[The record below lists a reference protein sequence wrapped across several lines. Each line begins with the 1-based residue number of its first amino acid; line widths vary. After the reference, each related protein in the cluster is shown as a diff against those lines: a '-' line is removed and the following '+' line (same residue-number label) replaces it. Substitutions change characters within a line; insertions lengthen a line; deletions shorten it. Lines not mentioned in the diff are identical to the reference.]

1 MGAANESTVPNTPIE
16 PAEERDRLA
25 EIRNVLDRLEITIAE
40 ASELAILQDYEVVV
54 IADDSGSMSM
64 ASVPPGGKRSFGHNN
79 TRWNELRETL
89 TLTLELATCVAPRV
103 DIFFLNR
110 PSIFNVQDAHDPRL
124 VESFNSQPSG
134 TTPLTETLKSVREHK
149 MNSERP
155 VLVLIATDGEPDGGP
170 MPFKDLVQ
178 DMIDESTC
186 NTAFKFQILACTDDD
201 DAVGWL
207 NGFDK
212 QFREVDVTG
221 DYYSERS
228 QILRSGKVTVFKKS
242 DWVMK
247 ALLGP
252 ICPRFDT
259 LDESNKKHNDL
270 TPFVFFGF
278 IMIFVAYLLEIVYKI
293 VVKGES
299 YNVFFLI

>member
-1 MGAANESTVPNTPIE
+1 METQS
-16 PAEERDRLA
+16 AEERDRLA
-25 EIRNVLDRLEITIAE
+25 ELRKILDRLEITIAE
-40 ASELAILQDYEVVV
+40 ANELAILQDYEIVV

-79 TRWNELRETL
+79 TRWDELRETL
-89 TLTLELATCVAPRV
+89 TLTLELATCVVPVGV

-124 VESFNSQPSG
+124 VASFNSRPSG

-155 VLVLIATDGEPDGGP
+155 VLVLIATDGEPNGGQ
-170 MPFKDLVQ
+170 MPFKNLVRG
-178 DMIDESTC
+178 MINKTTC
-186 NTAFKFQILACTDDD
+186 NTTFKFQILACTDDD

-207 NGFDK
+207 DAFDK
-212 QFREVDVTG
+212 QFTEVDVTD
-221 DYYSERS
+221 DYYSERT
-228 QILRSGKVTVFKKS
+228 QILRAGKVTVFKKS

-252 ICPRFDT
+252 ICSRFDT
-259 LDESNKKHNDL
+259 LDESSNKKNNDISA
-270 TPFVFFGF
+270 FVFFGL
-278 IMIFVAYLLEIVYKI
+278 IMMFFAYLL
-293 VVKGES
+293 GLAS
-299 YNVFFLI
+299 